1 VEIDGQLGDTEPNSL
16 SLSLFSLRH
25 RFSLNLRLFLPILVT
40 IQCETNGREDAS
52 VVLKRKM
59 KKGVLEGTTMGV
71 DEREKLRK
79 NKRCFWKKRK
89 EKVKGKKHY
98 FNSIGK

>member
-1 VEIDGQLGDTEPNSL
+1 
-16 SLSLFSLRH
+16 
-25 RFSLNLRLFLPILVT
+25 
-40 IQCETNGREDAS
+40 
-52 VVLKRKM
+52 LKRKM

-98 FNSIGK
+98 FNSIGKYKGCCRVYLYRVRKSGLIP